1 MRSRPSA
8 VAFVLGAVLCLTF
21 TACSSSTD
29 RPTRPGGRAT
39 TPSASPPSASSP
51 AGTGYVVSDVRL
63 VKTPDPVAQ
72 VVWSASFDARW
83 TADGEAEETRCR
95 WKLLDAKGVSIA
107 DGIVD
112 IRGND
117 LDDFQTPPIYPD
129 EFAGVPRSARVIC

>member
-1 MRSRPSA
+1 MLRHPA
-8 VAFVLGAVLCLTF
+8 PMTHLLVALCLAF
-21 TACSSSTD
+21 GACGSATETPGKPTGSST
-29 RPTRPGGRAT
+29 PVP
-39 TPSASPPSASSP
+39 ASTPSASSP
-51 AGTGYVVSDVRL
+51 AGTGYEVSDVRL

-83 TADGEAEETRCR
+83 TAEGDAEGTRCR
-95 WKLLDAKGVSIA
+95 WKLLDAKGISIA

-112 IRGND
+112 IEGDD